1 MSETNWSLEETL
13 AKALCYRSVGDVH
26 AVDTNG
32 RQRWNWYAEDA
43 KKFIDAYGYQ
53 LQHFGASY
61 DGKTWTIPSVAPA
74 TKEKI
79 DDGGRAFPGKNF
91 TENGFP
97 NGENMGMTLRDY
109 FAGQVLSGFMSAKPM
124 HFDPDDDA
132 AYCYRVAD
140 AMIAARRASA

>member
-1 MSETNWSLEETL
+1 M
-13 AKALCYRSVGDVH
+13 A
-26 AVDTNG
+26 
-32 RQRWNWYAEDA
+32 
-43 KKFIDAYGYQ
+43 
-53 LQHFGASY
+53 
-61 DGKTWTIPSVAPA
+61 DGK
-74 TKEKI
+74 KI

-91 TENGFP
+91 TEHGYP

-140 AMIAARRASA
+140 AMIAARRTSA